1 MTPNDISLL
10 RIISQQIADT
20 DFKTPEKLVGWM
32 GAMQAQD
39 YAMAKMAIGL
49 RLPGTTSSD
58 IEKAVDKGKIFRTHL
73 LRPTWHFVAA
83 EDIHWMLELTAPSI
97 LGSQKSRHKELELDA
112 AIFKK
117 CNSILEKILKGE
129 NHLTRDEIIAQL
141 EKAKIKTHE
150 QRAAHLM
157 FVAELSGI
165 ICSGKGK
172 GNDTTYALLS
182 ERISAKPKTLTR
194 EKALKK
200 LALKYFTA
208 HGPATLKDFTWW
220 SGLSITNSRKA
231 LEMVQPE
238 LRSEKV
244 ENEIYWFSESLLKS
258 KVKPDP
264 VYLLPAFDEFIISY
278 KDRTAAMIPEH
289 HKKAVSSNG
298 IFRPII
304 LVNGSVTGIWK
315 RTIKKDTVII
325 EPEFFKAP
333 DKKTMNLIEE
343 KAALI
348 AGFLGKEIEFK
359 V

>member
-10 RIISQQIADT
+10 RLINQQIADT
-20 DFKTPEKLVGWM
+20 DFKTPEKLVSWM

-58 IEKAVDKGKIFRTHL
+58 IEKAVDKGEILRTHM

-83 EDIHWMLELTAPSI
+83 EDILWMIELSAPSI
-97 LGSQKSRHKELELDA
+97 LGSQKSRRKELELTPDVL
-112 AIFKK
+112 KK
-117 CNSILEKILKGE
+117 SNGILEKILKGK
-129 NHLTRDEIIAQL
+129 NHLTRDEIIVHL
-141 EKAKIKTHE
+141 EKAKIKTHDN
-150 QRAAHLM
+150 RAAHLM

-172 GNDTTYALLS
+172 GNNTTYALLS
-182 ERISAKPKTLTR
+182 ERISTKPKSLPR
-194 EKALKK
+194 EKALEK
-200 LALKYFTA
+200 LALKYFSS

-220 SGLSITNSRKA
+220 SGLSTADSRKA

-238 LRSEKV
+238 LHSEKV
-244 ENEIYWFSESLLKS
+244 ENETYWFSGSLLKS
-258 KVKPDP
+258 KAKPDP

-289 HKKAVSSNG
+289 HKKAVSNNG

-304 LVNGSVTGIWK
+304 LVNGSVIGIWK

-333 DKKTMNLIEE
+333 DKKTINQIEE
-343 KAALI
+343 KAEEI
-348 AGFLGKEIEFK
+348 AVFLGKELRLK